1 MVVDEKGLLAAMKE
15 EYKSL
20 GYKVAADDRSGVE
33 NVIISAPLWTVVIR
47 KEDLPRKVLGLI
59 AEHVGEIPE
68 AGTAYQVSKKQTQTE
83 IFSMTMQTV
92 KDFNIG
98 EKDRRIIRRTDLVL
112 GGYPIWQTA
121 TDRRVV
127 EVNPDMEDLMNW
139 GRHVV
144 RLAGD
149 DLLYVDDDVSRA
161 YIRCSL
167 PKDDPARLEKLA
179 HLAKL
184 QWVAGT

>member
-83 IFSMTMQTV
+83 IFSMTMQV
-92 KDFNIG
+92 VEDFDIG
-98 EKDRRIIRRTDLVL
+98 NKDRRIIRRTDIVL

-149 DLLYVDDDVSRA
+149 DLLYVDDDVSRV

-179 HLAKL
+179 HLAEL